1 MGSPHNPALSNPASP
16 PPTLL
21 PPLITSLVGVGGTMA
36 SSTPISPTEPVAL
49 VQPRKLSFSR
59 KYTEDQGPRTPS
71 RSRSGSAG
79 SIRTAIRLPRREEV
93 ARVRKESIGVPRM
106 VGGGFE
112 DRFEGDGSVEGMMF
126 GVGEAI

>member
-36 SSTPISPTEPVAL
+36 SSTPISPTEPVPL

-71 RSRSGSAG
+71 HSRSGSAG
-79 SIRTAIRLPRREEV
+79 SIRTAIRLPKREE
-93 ARVRKESIGVPRM
+93 AQRVRKESIGVPRM
-106 VGGGFE
+106 LESPFGVE
-112 DRFEGDGSVEGMMF
+112 EEGVRY